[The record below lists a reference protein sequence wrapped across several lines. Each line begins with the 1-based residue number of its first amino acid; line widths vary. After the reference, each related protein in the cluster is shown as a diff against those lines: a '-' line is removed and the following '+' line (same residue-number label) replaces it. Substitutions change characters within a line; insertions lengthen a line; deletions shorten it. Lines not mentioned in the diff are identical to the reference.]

1 MKVQV
6 FSTTLV
12 FVFVFFLF
20 GCGARNKMTESWKD
34 PSFAGPVKGRVLAV
48 GVAHNDTIRRLF
60 EDSLV
65 ANLKA
70 ENVDAVSSYTID
82 DDGVEPTEAAIKAV
96 VKQAGAAFV
105 LVTHVAGSVE
115 KSQYFPALGATF
127 VNPGY
132 YGGLYSYYPQV
143 YNYVYM
149 PAQIYDTEI
158 VTLETGLYDASN
170 GQLIWIGRSNAVN
183 PEMTKKYYT
192 SLTELFVRD
201 LRKNNLIP

>member
-6 FSTTLV
+6 LSTTLV
-12 FVFVFFLF
+12 YVFVFFLF
-20 GCGARNKMTESWKD
+20 GCGARNKVTESWKD
-34 PSFAGPVKGRVLAV
+34 PSFTGPVKGRVLAV
-48 GVAHNDTIRRLF
+48 GVARNDTIRRLF

-70 ENVDAVSSYTID
+70 ENVDGVSSYTID
-82 DDGVEPTEAAIKAV
+82 DDGVEPTKAAIRVV
-96 VKQAGAAFV
+96 VKQSGASFV

-115 KSQYFPALGATF
+115 KSQYFPAVGATF
-127 VNPGY
+127 VNPGH

-143 YNYVYM
+143 YNFVYM

-201 LRKNNLIP
+201 LRKKDLIP

>member
-6 FSTTLV
+6 LSTTMV
-12 FVFVFFLF
+12 YVFVFFLF
-20 GCGARNKMTESWKD
+20 GCGARNKVTESWKD
-34 PSFAGPVKGRVLAV
+34 PSFTGPVKGRVLAV
-48 GVAHNDTIRRLF
+48 GVARNDTIRRLF

-70 ENVDAVSSYTID
+70 ENVDGVSSYTID
-82 DDGVEPTEAAIKAV
+82 DDGVEPTKAAIRVV
-96 VKQAGAAFV
+96 VKQSGASFV

-115 KSQYFPALGATF
+115 KSQYFPAVGATF
-127 VNPGY
+127 VNPGH

-143 YNYVYM
+143 YNFVYM

-201 LRKNNLIP
+201 LRKKDLIP

>member
-6 FSTTLV
+6 LSTTMV
-12 FVFVFFLF
+12 YVFVFFLF
-20 GCGARNKMTESWKD
+20 GCGARNKVTESWKD
-34 PSFAGPVKGRVLAV
+34 PSFTGPVKGRVLAV
-48 GVAHNDTIRRLF
+48 GVARNDTIRRLF

-70 ENVDAVSSYTID
+70 ENVDGVSSYTID
-82 DDGVEPTEAAIKAV
+82 DDGVEPTKAAIRVV
-96 VKQAGAAFV
+96 VKQSGASFV

-115 KSQYFPALGATF
+115 KSQYFPAVGATF
-127 VNPGY
+127 VNSGH

-143 YNYVYM
+143 YNFVYM

-201 LRKNNLIP
+201 LRKKDLIP

>member
-12 FVFVFFLF
+12 YVSAFFLF
-20 GCGARNKMTESWKD
+20 GCGAGNKMTGSWSD
-34 PSFAGPVKGRVLAV
+34 PSFTGPVKGKVLVV
-48 GVAHNDTIRRLF
+48 GVAHNDTTRRIF

-65 ANLKA
+65 ANLKT
-70 ENVDAVSSYTID
+70 ENVDGVSSYTID

-96 VKQAGAAFV
+96 LKQSGASFV
-105 LVTHVAGSVE
+105 LVTHAAGSVE
-115 KSQYFPALGATF
+115 KSQYFPAIGATF
-127 VNPGY
+127 VDPGY
-132 YGGLYSYYPQV
+132 YGGLYSYYPRV

-149 PAQIYDTEI
+149 PAQTYSKEI

-201 LRKNNLIP
+201 LRKKDLIP

>member
-6 FSTTLV
+6 VSTTLV
-12 FVFVFFLF
+12 YVFVFFLF
-20 GCGARNKMTESWKD
+20 GCGARNKVTESWKD
-34 PSFAGPVKGRVLAV
+34 PSFTGPVKGRVLAV
-48 GVAHNDTIRRLF
+48 GVARNDTIRRLF

-70 ENVDAVSSYTID
+70 ENVDGVSSYTID
-82 DDGVEPTEAAIKAV
+82 DDGVEPTKAAIRVV
-96 VKQAGAAFV
+96 VKQSGASFV

-115 KSQYFPALGATF
+115 KSQYFPAVGATF
-127 VNPGY
+127 VNPGH

-143 YNYVYM
+143 YNFVYM

-201 LRKNNLIP
+201 LRKKDLIP

>member
-6 FSTTLV
+6 LSTTLV
-12 FVFVFFLF
+12 YVFVFFLF
-20 GCGARNKMTESWKD
+20 GCGARNKVTESWKD
-34 PSFAGPVKGRVLAV
+34 PSFTGPVKGRVLAV
-48 GVAHNDTIRRLF
+48 GVARNDTIRRLF

-70 ENVDAVSSYTID
+70 ENVDGVSSYTID
-82 DDGVEPTEAAIKAV
+82 DDGVEPTKAAIRVV
-96 VKQAGAAFV
+96 VKQSGASFV

-115 KSQYFPALGATF
+115 KSQYFPAVGATF

-201 LRKNNLIP
+201 LRKKDLIP

>member
-6 FSTTLV
+6 LSTTLV
-12 FVFVFFLF
+12 YVLVFLLF

-34 PSFAGPVKGRVLAV
+34 PSFTGPVKGRVLVV
-48 GVAHNDTIRRLF
+48 GVAHNDTTRRLF

-70 ENVDAVSSYTID
+70 ENVDGVSSYTID
-82 DDGVEPTEAAIKAV
+82 DDGVKPTEAAIRAV
-96 VKQAGAAFV
+96 LKQSGASFV

-115 KSQYFPALGATF
+115 KSQYFPAVGATF

-149 PAQIYDTEI
+149 PSQIYTKEI
-158 VTLETGLYDASN
+158 VTLQTGLYDASS

-201 LRKNNLIP
+201 LRKKELIP

>member
-6 FSTTLV
+6 LSTTLV
-12 FVFVFFLF
+12 YVFVFLLF

-34 PSFAGPVKGRVLAV
+34 PAFTGPVKGRVLAV
-48 GVAHNDTIRRLF
+48 GVAHNDTTRRLF

-70 ENVDAVSSYTID
+70 ENVDGVSSYTID
-82 DDGVEPTEAAIKAV
+82 DNGVEPTEAAIRAV
-96 VKQAGAAFV
+96 VKQSGASFV

-115 KSQYFPALGATF
+115 KSQYFPAVGATF

-201 LRKNNLIP
+201 LLKKDLIP